1 VALVVGEAPDEAVA
15 VALPLLEVAPG
26 VYTVWLLLLDAPVGE
41 VPVALLVLPAPLSE
55 VDEVD
60 WAELLLPPEASLGV
74 EMLELLAVGA
84 DSEDAE

>member
-1 VALVVGEAPDEAVA
+1 
-15 VALPLLEVAPG
+15 
-26 VYTVWLLLLDAPVGE
+26 
-41 VPVALLVLPAPLSE
+41 